1 MTGRSREYI
10 VPVRVTLHEFTD
22 AEAMLE
28 PKEDPERAK
37 RREEIRSKYNNRAAL
52 AEMCH
57 VAIDQYVDGD
67 GTNRHPAKNAEIEDL
82 LIDIVVRL
90 DEKASETRK
99 VLASHFRGY

>member
-1 MTGRSREYI
+1 MGRSREYI

-22 AEAMLE
+22 EEAMSE

-67 GTNRHPAKNAEIEDL
+67 GTNRHPARNAEIEDL